1 MKFSILVLF
10 CAAVFVEGRA
20 FLKTSTEAIESAY
33 IVKLK
38 TGVDSSVCTSLGA
51 SYHANSVYTAMPRF
65 QGFSARLT
73 ADELEEI
80 LGSEQVEY
88 VQQDA
93 MAHALQSSQ
102 PNPPSWGLPRVGQ
115 RNLPLDQS
123 VYKYKSSAGEGV
135 DVYVL
140 DTGIMIS
147 HNDFEGRAT
156 WGFTAGGQGFPN
168 SDGNGHG
175 THCAGTVAGKQYGVA
190 KQAALSLQYLDLR
203 AVNRTYHKDDWRF
216 SHIARAAADE
226 DGNQSGGE
234 G

>member
-1 MKFSILVLF
+1 
-10 CAAVFVEGRA
+10 
-20 FLKTSTEAIESAY
+20 
-33 IVKLK
+33 
-38 TGVDSSVCTSLGA
+38 
-51 SYHANSVYTAMPRF
+51 MPRF
-65 QGFSARLT
+65 LGFSARLT

-80 LGSEQVEY
+80 LDSELVEY

-135 DVYVL
+135 DVYIL

-156 WGFTAGGQGFPN
+156 WGFTAGGQGFGDA
-168 SDGNGHG
+168 DGNGHG
-175 THCAGTVAGKQYGVA
+175 THCAGTVAGKQYGIA
-190 KQAALSLQYLDLR
+190 NTPTPMTAFMRLNTTPLTSAAGMSEEEPRLR
-203 AVNRTYHKDDWRF
+203 RD
-216 SHIARAAADE
+216 
-226 DGNQSGGE
+226 
-234 G
+234 